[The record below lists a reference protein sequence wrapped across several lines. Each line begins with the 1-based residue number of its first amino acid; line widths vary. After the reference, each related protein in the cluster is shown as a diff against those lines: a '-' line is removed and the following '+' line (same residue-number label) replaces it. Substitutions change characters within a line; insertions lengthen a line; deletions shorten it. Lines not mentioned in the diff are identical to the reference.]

1 MVKSIHSRISETY
14 RTTGIQWNVIERD
27 YLLSWVLAGISQVPA
42 LNDTLVF
49 KGGTALRKCYFGDY
63 RFSEDLDF
71 TGLHGAPAG
80 DGMEDAMKEACDVA
94 TNLLKKESGSANV
107 DIACERYVEKRPHP
121 GNQEAFRIRAR
132 LPWHNYPL
140 TGTKTEITMDEK
152 ILRPVKKRKIIFLY
166 GESLEVE
173 IKTYSL
179 EEIVAEKLR
188 AILQNV
194 DKLKKSNR
202 GWIRP
207 RGRDYY
213 DLWRILS
220 EYRDDMDLAEFSS
233 FLRNKCA
240 ARYVTFTDP
249 EDFFDEAVLALV
261 DKAWDRSLGL
271 LTSDLPSCSSVI
283 GELREQIKALLF
295 SS

>member
-27 YLLSWVLAGISQVPA
+27 YLLSWVLAGINQVPA

-271 LTSDLPSCSSVI
+271 LTPGLPSCSSVI